1 VQLVEVGDVEL
12 GTGEA
17 DGLDAARGAG
27 LEHVHAELAGGAR
40 DEEEGTAHVRILTRA
55 GMSAGMTAAAAKKPA
70 SSARPLDI
78 DAPARV
84 VATTPTG
91 EVSPDEAPTI
101 ALFGFVEAANARDTA
116 LLEVGPTGRVHVD
129 VYPVQGEALGS
140 VVFVGGL
147 SNHALGSASFEHAL
161 SRRGWNVV
169 GVDLRGHG
177 RSSGR
182 RGDFTIPMVLEDLAA
197 AGAYA
202 KERFGG
208 KVAVMGSSLGGFY
221 ALCAANAI
229 DGFECAVSHW
239 IYLPNEPI
247 TKQDARMRPVALLL
261 DKLVP
266 GLRLPTKQVADWDG
280 VCEDPELRQ
289 KCFDDPLMA
298 WRYSA
303 RALASGFRY
312 DPERALTDLRVPHL
326 VLIGEQ
332 DTMTPLPYTKKV
344 YDQLRGDKEWVT
356 IPGAGHMGGLVEHQD
371 EVLDAVHE
379 FLSRRM
385 G

>member
-1 VQLVEVGDVEL
+1 M
-12 GTGEA
+12 
-17 DGLDAARGAG
+17 
-27 LEHVHAELAGGAR
+27 
-40 DEEEGTAHVRILTRA
+40 GTA
-55 GMSAGMTAAAAKKPA
+55 TAPTA
-70 SSARPLDI
+70 ARPLDL
-78 DAPARV
+78 DTPPRV
-84 VATTPTG
+84 VSTTATG
-91 EVSPDEAPTI
+91 EVSPDEAATI
-101 ALFGFVEAANARDTA
+101 ALFEFIDAANARDTA
-116 LLEVGPTGRVHVD
+116 LLEVGETGRVHVD
-129 VYPVQGEALGS
+129 VYPAQGTPRGS

-182 RGDFTIPMVLEDLAA
+182 RGDFTIPMMLEDIAA

-202 KERFGG
+202 KDRFGG
-208 KVAVMGSSLGGFY
+208 AVAVMGSSLGGFY

-229 DGFECAVSHW
+229 DGFAVAVSHW

-247 TKQDARMRPVALLL
+247 TRKDARMRPVALLL
-261 DKLVP
+261 DKVVP
-266 GLRLPTKQVADWDG
+266 NFRLPTRQVANWDG

-298 WRYSA
+298 WKYTA
-303 RALASGFRY
+303 RALASGMKYEPAR
-312 DPERALTDLRVPHL
+312 PLTELQIPHL

-332 DTMTPLPYTKKV
+332 DTMTPMPYTKKV
-344 YDQLRGDKEWVT
+344 YDRLHGDKEWVV

-371 EVLDAVHE
+371 KVLDAVDG
-379 FLSRRM
+379 FLGRRM
-385 G
+385 PAVVASDD

>member
-1 VQLVEVGDVEL
+1 M
-12 GTGEA
+12 T
-17 DGLDAARGAG
+17 
-27 LEHVHAELAGGAR
+27 
-40 DEEEGTAHVRILTRA
+40 
-55 GMSAGMTAAAAKKPA
+55 TAAHAPT
-70 SSARPLDI
+70 SERPLDLST
-78 DAPARV
+78 PPRV

-91 EVSPDEAPTI
+91 EVSPDEAATI
-101 ALFGFVEAANARDTA
+101 ALYEFIDAANARDTA
-116 LLEVGPTGRVHVD
+116 LLAIGETGRVHVD
-129 VYPVQGEALGS
+129 VYPAQGTARGT

-147 SNHALGSASFEHAL
+147 SNHALGSASFEHEL
-161 SRRGWNVV
+161 SKRGWNVV

-182 RGDFTIPMVLEDLAA
+182 SGDFTIPMMLEDIAA

-202 KERFGG
+202 KDRFGG
-208 KVAVMGSSLGGFY
+208 AVAVMGSSLGGFY

-261 DKLVP
+261 AKVAP
-266 GLRLPTKQVADWDG
+266 NLRLPTKQVANWDG
-280 VCEDPELRQ
+280 VCEDPKLRQ

-298 WRYSA
+298 WKYSA

-312 DPERALTDLRVPHL
+312 DPPRALTDLRIPHL

-332 DTMTPLPYTKKV
+332 DTMTPMPYTKKI
-344 YDQLRGDKEWVT
+344 YDQLRGDKEWQV
-356 IPGAGHMGGLVEHQD
+356 IPNAGHMGGLVEHQG
-371 EVLDAVHE
+371 EVLDVVDE
-379 FLSRRM
+379 YLGRRM
-385 G
+385 PDA